1 MELCMVLDYHIS
13 GLEPNSLWHWLSK
26 QTNSKDLVGWQGKYM
41 ESRYIPILFST
52 QSLKKVSGQTQG
64 QGGSCGGSSRYIR
77 PTRSHI
83 LSTACIRIWIR
94 ARKNVS
100 ESVLLLSF
108 FFDRAQYHSYSI
120 EMICSVYIYV
130 RVQFEQELVQG
141 LWRTNPWLEKR
152 GNNAVERAGGE
163 RDIILLMNCSQSWTI
178 LESGTEYQRI
188 RVNYAH
194 HWTRVEKN
202 TKEQWWT
209 LNTEQCCR
217 MENNGQYRG
226 SPSSYDLPLWMFLD
240 KNCPC
245 EYSGEQKHKQN
256 PGHHRQATF

>member
-1 MELCMVLDYHIS
+1 
-13 GLEPNSLWHWLSK
+13 
-26 QTNSKDLVGWQGKYM
+26 M

-52 QSLKKVSGQTQG
+52 QSLKKVSGQT

-141 LWRTNPWLEKR
+141 LWRTKPLTGQEGK
-152 GNNAVERAGGE
+152 
-163 RDIILLMNCSQSWTI
+163 
-178 LESGTEYQRI
+178 
-188 RVNYAH
+188 
-194 HWTRVEKN
+194 
-202 TKEQWWT
+202 
-209 LNTEQCCR
+209 QCCR
-217 MENNGQYRG
+217 EGGGREGYNTADELFTILNNTGKWYRI
-226 SPSSYDLPLWMFLD
+226 P
-240 KNCPC
+240 KNKSKLRSTLEKSGK
-245 EYSGEQKHKQN
+245 EYKRTMMNIKYWTMLQNGKQW
-256 PGHHRQATF
+256 TI